1 MTKNDI
7 ECQYEQLND
16 ANNVNDVNDVNDV
29 DDMCEELKQC
39 YYAVLC
45 MFIGLS
51 VFVLVDFLIA
61 VIIA

>member
-16 ANNVNDVNDVNDV
+16 ANNVNDVNDV

-39 YYAVLC
+39 
-45 MFIGLS
+45 
-51 VFVLVDFLIA
+51 
-61 VIIA
+61 

>member
-1 MTKNDI
+1 MSKNDI

-16 ANNVNDVNDVNDV
+16 ANNVNDVNDV

>member
-1 MTKNDI
+1 MSKNDI

-16 ANNVNDVNDVNDV
+16 ANNVNSVNDV

>member
-1 MTKNDI
+1 MTENDI

-16 ANNVNDVNDVNDV
+16 ANNVNDVDDV

>member
-16 ANNVNDVNDVNDV
+16 ANNVNSVNDV

>member
-16 ANNVNDVNDVNDV
+16 ANNVNSVNDV

-61 VIIA
+61 VIIT

>member
-1 MTKNDI
+1 MTENDI

-16 ANNVNDVNDVNDV
+16 ANNVNDV

-61 VIIA
+61 VIIS

>member
-1 MTKNDI
+1 MTENDI

-16 ANNVNDVNDVNDV
+16 ANNVNDVDDV

-61 VIIA
+61 VKIA